1 MSVQQKLDKDILFV
15 NLPSNTGSRRV
26 ELWALDQLRRTK
38 SMDYELTVLTPL
50 SEVVRRGQHE
60 QTRNQGPGNKCSVVP
75 DDSVSVMAERRYLQ
89 QLAVPQ
95 NGKSETKPNRTRS
108 WLEQEQSG
116 AKQVQAQKQA
126 AVSKQP
132 AVVIASQNNIT
143 NAPVKT
149 KKPAALKDAT
159 NIEKKI
165 RNDDLREKKAKP
177 QSQNRQVDN
186 GINEKTKRTKR
197 ILKLKSSPDFG
208 YKQTDQIDMYRYQQ
222 LQLQSPRVEEYRNK
236 TQGASRNVYD
246 SVLDDIFESDL
257 DNLAIKNK
265 KMVYSPS
272 NVKHNDCVPPDFSW
286 VGSIE
291 YEFPI
296 LFKQKRR

>member
-1 MSVQQKLDKDILFV
+1 MSVQQKLDKDVLFV

-50 SEVVRRGQHE
+50 SEVVRRGMQD
-60 QTRNQGPGNKCSVVP
+60 QARKQGPDNKCSVVP

-116 AKQVQAQKQA
+116 AKQVQAQKQV

-132 AVVIASQNNIT
+132 AVVIASQPNIT
-143 NAPVKT
+143 NAPVKS
-149 KKPAALKDAT
+149 KKPTALKDAT

-165 RNDDLREKKAKP
+165 RNVDLKEKKAKP
-177 QSQNRQVDN
+177 ITQNRQADN
-186 GINEKTKRTKR
+186 SINEKTKRIKR
-197 ILKLKSSPDFG
+197 MLKLKSSPDLG
-208 YKQTDQIDMYRYQQ
+208 QQQKDQIDMYRYQQ
-222 LQLQSPRVEEYRNK
+222 LQLESQRVDEYRNK
-236 TQGASRNVYD
+236 NQGASRNVYD

-265 KMVYSPS
+265 KTVYSPS
-272 NVKHNDCVPPDFSW
+272 NVKHNDFVPPDFSW